1 MLFFKHKKY
10 SFFGF
15 VIVYIKNEP
24 FEKNFVMKKIDPNN
38 QLQIESLL
46 NECKGNLFEFLVA
59 QSLSRRFKKED
70 LFLISLPRD
79 FRGRLQFYE
88 ETIREF
94 DSDLLKNLPILANSV
109 AEKLENH
116 SLFKN
121 KSHFSFSV
129 IGKMVATNDNSVWN
143 ETDIVA
149 IEELEDGSSKKYF
162 ISLKLTK
169 DHSYTNTKSAG
180 IKSFIEKYFTTLG
193 PEAAVFQKKLNLEVD
208 ESFHMMGHKLY
219 TMIDQEFKGS
229 FDVRWSQSY
238 TELPGE
244 LPDEMK
250 EVVYLN
256 YSRVAQK
263 VREFL
268 GALHK
273 SDPQKF
279 YQSLHALCGFGNPD
293 IIQVHCFHQNAQLKD
308 ILIKTHSDLFSN
320 DPFEIVVKELNSGA
334 SSFDIAFKKF
344 VLQIRVKPMNKFT
357 TAAYKIN
364 CSIKMKGA
372 SDE

>member
-1 MLFFKHKKY
+1 
-10 SFFGF
+10 
-15 VIVYIKNEP
+15 
-24 FEKNFVMKKIDPNN
+24 MKKIDPSN

-59 QSLSRRFKKED
+59 QSLSKRFKKED

-79 FRGRLQFYE
+79 FRARLQFYE
-88 ETIREF
+88 ETIREY
-94 DSDLLKNLPILANSV
+94 DSDLLRNLPVLASSV
-109 AEKLENH
+109 AEKIERH
-116 SLFKN
+116 TLFKN
-121 KSHFSFSV
+121 KGQFSFTV
-129 IGKMVATNDNSVWN
+129 IGKMVATNDNSLWN

-149 IEELEDGSSKKYF
+149 IEELPEGLSKKYY

-169 DHSYTNTKSAG
+169 DNSFTNTKSAG
-180 IKSFIEKYFTTLG
+180 IKSFIEKYFSSYGEKSITL
-193 PEAAVFQKKLNLEVD
+193 QKKLNLEVD

-229 FDVRWSQSY
+229 FDLRWGQTQ

-244 LPDEMK
+244 LPLEMK
-250 EVVYLN
+250 EVVHLN

-268 GALHK
+268 GELYLAE
-273 SDPQKF
+273 PIKF
-279 YQSLHALCGFGNPD
+279 YQSLHALCGFSNAD
-293 IIQVHCFHQNAQLKD
+293 IIQVQCFHKNTQLKE
-308 ILIKTHSDLFSN
+308 ILIKTQSDLFSN
-320 DPFEIVVKELNSGA
+320 DPNEITVKELNVGA
-334 SSFDIAFKKF
+334 SSFDISFNKF

-364 CSIKMKGA
+364 CSIKIKGSA
-372 SDE
+372 RDE

>member
-1 MLFFKHKKY
+1 
-10 SFFGF
+10 
-15 VIVYIKNEP
+15 
-24 FEKNFVMKKIDPNN
+24 MKKIDPNN

-59 QSLSRRFKKED
+59 QSLSKRFKKED

-79 FRGRLQFYE
+79 FRARLQFYE

-94 DSDLLKNLPILANSV
+94 DSDLLINLPILANNV
-109 AEKLENH
+109 AERLELH
-116 SLFKN
+116 ALFKN
-121 KSHFSFSV
+121 KSQFSFSV
-129 IGKMVATNDNSVWN
+129 IGKMVATNDNSLWN

-149 IEELEDGSSKKYF
+149 IEELANGKTKKYF

-180 IKSFIEKYFTTLG
+180 IKSFIEKYFSAHGLKASTL
-193 PEAAVFQKKLNLEVD
+193 QKKLNLEVD

-219 TMIDQEFKGS
+219 SMIDQEFSGH
-229 FDVRWSQSY
+229 FDTRWSQSH

-244 LPDEMK
+244 LSSEMK

-256 YSRVAQK
+256 YFRVAQTL
-263 VREFL
+263 REFIGEL
-268 GALHK
+268 YRE
-273 SDPQKF
+273 DPLIF
-279 YQSLHALCGFGNPD
+279 YQSLHALCGFSNAD
-293 IIQVHCFHQNAQLKD
+293 IIQVQCFHKNTQLKE
-308 ILIKTHSDLFSN
+308 ILIKSHDDLFSN
-320 DPFEIVVKELNSGA
+320 DPDEITVKELNDGA
-334 SSFDIAFKKF
+334 SSFDINFKKF

-364 CSIKMKGA
+364 CSIKIKGL
-372 SDE
+372 EKNE

>member
-1 MLFFKHKKY
+1 
-10 SFFGF
+10 
-15 VIVYIKNEP
+15 
-24 FEKNFVMKKIDPNN
+24 MKKIDPKN

-59 QSLSRRFKKED
+59 QSLSRLFKKED

-94 DSDLLKNLPILANSV
+94 DSGLLKNLPILATSV
-109 AEKLENH
+109 ATSLENH
-116 SLFKN
+116 PLFKN
-121 KSHFSFSV
+121 KSQFSFSV

-149 IEELEDGSSKKYF
+149 IEELSGGQSKKHF

-180 IKSFIEKYFTTLG
+180 IKSFIEKYFSAFGTD
-193 PEAAVFQKKLNLEVD
+193 AIVFQKKLNLEVD

-219 TMIDQEFKGS
+219 TMIDQEFRGN
-229 FDVRWSQSY
+229 FDTRWSQSY

-244 LPDEMK
+244 LPEEMK

-263 VREFL
+263 LREFL
-268 GALHK
+268 GELYTKDA
-273 SDPQKF
+273 QKF
-279 YQSLHALCGFGNPD
+279 YQALHALCGFGNED
-293 IIQVHCFHQNAQLKD
+293 IIQVHCFHQNALLKD
-308 ILIKTHSDLFSN
+308 ILIKTHSDLFTN
-320 DPFEIVVKELNSGA
+320 DPREIVVKELNTGA

-364 CSIKMKGA
+364 CSIKMKGV